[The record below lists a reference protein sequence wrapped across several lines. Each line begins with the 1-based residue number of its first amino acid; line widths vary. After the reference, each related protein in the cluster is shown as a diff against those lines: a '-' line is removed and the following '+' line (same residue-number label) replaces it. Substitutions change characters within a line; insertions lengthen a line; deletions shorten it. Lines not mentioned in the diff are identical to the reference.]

1 MQSLTLPLQGFF
13 NAIVYG
19 WTQGDFVEVV
29 GNTSAPDERTALIQ
43 NFPIENS
50 VNHQDTSTQNPGEGF
65 DTTLATSRSLTL
77 RNYLH
82 VSSNQGSR
90 FGESTDNHDETEIL
104 ETEEE
109 TSLSLTITI
118 HKV

>member
-50 VNHQDTSTQNPGEGF
+50 VNHQDTSTQNPGKV
-65 DTTLATSRSLTL
+65 LTL
-77 RNYLH
+77 PWQQAGH
-82 VSSNQGSR
+82 
-90 FGESTDNHDETEIL
+90 
-104 ETEEE
+104 
-109 TSLSLTITI
+109 SLSGIISTSQVIKEADLESQLTIMM
-118 HKV
+118 KLRF

>member
-1 MQSLTLPLQGFF
+1 MTLPLQGFF

-19 WTQGDFVEVV
+19 WTQGDFVDVV
-29 GNTSAPDERTALIQ
+29 GNTDSPDERAALIQ

-50 VNHQDTSTQNPGEGF
+50 INHQDNQNPEEGL
-65 DTTLATSRSLTL
+65 DTTLAASRSVTL
-77 RNYLH
+77 RNYLR
-82 VSSNQGSR
+82 VSGNHGSR
-90 FGESTDNHDETEIL
+90 IGESTDNHEETENL

-109 TSLSLTITI
+109 TSLSLTVTI